1 MYAQQAQ
8 ALITLMIACYR
19 RIIIRLTYGTGISER
34 NILDDGL
41 LCYYYVK
48 FDFEAKDSDPNL
60 ITYLCI
66 VKQGLHIP
74 QTIDDSLSRL
84 SDQGN
89 VLYDL
94 AIKSVIC
101 TGGLV

>member
-1 MYAQQAQ
+1 MS
-8 ALITLMIACYR
+8 LEP
-19 RIIIRLTYGTGISER
+19 ER
-34 NILDDGL
+34 NIVDDGL
-41 LCYYYVK
+41 LCYYCVK

-60 ITYLCI
+60 LTCLCI
-66 VKQGLHIP
+66 VKQGIHIS

-101 TGGLV
+101 TGVLVQLIQP